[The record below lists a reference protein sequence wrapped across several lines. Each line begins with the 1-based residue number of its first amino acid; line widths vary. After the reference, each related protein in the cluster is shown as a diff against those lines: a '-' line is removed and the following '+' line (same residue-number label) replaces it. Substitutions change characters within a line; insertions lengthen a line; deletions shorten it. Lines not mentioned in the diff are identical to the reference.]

1 LTTIAST
8 PTVSNVWFSFVQEAF
23 NNTEHKRM
31 LVMLRYL
38 ELGLLPPNASD
49 MSYAFDGSGNEKTI
63 DAALASMTPEERRK
77 ATRKFRK
84 MVRRVAKRPSVKK
97 KSVRRSAVYSAVW
110 RIISNEID
118 PKIDLDDA
126 WEWAAK
132 I

>member
-1 LTTIAST
+1 
-8 PTVSNVWFSFVQEAF
+8 
-23 NNTEHKRM
+23 
-31 LVMLRYL
+31 
-38 ELGLLPPNASD
+38 
-49 MSYAFDGSGNEKTI
+49 
-63 DAALASMTPEERRK
+63 
-77 ATRKFRK
+77 

>member
-1 LTTIAST
+1 
-8 PTVSNVWFSFVQEAF
+8 
-23 NNTEHKRM
+23 M

-49 MSYAFDGSGNEKTI
+49 MSYIFDGAGNEKTI
-63 DAALASMTPEERRK
+63 DAALAAMSPEDRRK

-84 MVRRVAKRPSVKK
+84 MVRRVAKRPNEKK
-97 KSVRRSAVYSAVW
+97 KSARRSAVYSAVW